1 MRRATMTAIVL
12 LLAAC
17 EGGADGARESAT
29 AGAEPAWSADA
40 ETLYRR
46 TLVRDPAPSCA
57 ALTAGLAE
65 PAAALLEVAESA
77 EAPPSSPIRAAT
89 CAIREHPARSEAAM
103 LRWVR
108 ERRTMGLGLLVLD
121 HLDRLEPALAAR
133 LADAAMAGEFADRA
147 RPRIERRR
155 PELLAPA
162 GEPQD
167 PLLAR

>member
-1 MRRATMTAIVL
+1 MRRATMWSFAL

-17 EGGADGARESAT
+17 EGGADGARQSAT
-29 AGAEPAWSADA
+29 AGDAPAWSADA

-57 ALTAGLAE
+57 ALTAGLAD
-65 PAAALLEVAESA
+65 PAAALLEVAEGA
-77 EAPPSSPIRAAT
+77 EAPPSAPIRAAT

-108 ERRTMGLGLLVLD
+108 DRETMGLGLLVLD
-121 HLDRLEPALAAR
+121 HLDRFEPELAAR
-133 LADAAMAGEFADRA
+133 LAEAALAGEFADRA

-155 PELLAPA
+155 PELLGPA
-162 GEPQD
+162 EEPQE
-167 PLLAR
+167 PLRAP